1 VFDNLKKN
9 IEKQNIDKINTA
21 ITRLENTLMDGDKL
35 YSGIERK
42 ELYMFDKKELNNHPY
57 MFYKPIND
65 KSGNDTSLITF
76 SHNNST
82 VGYNK
87 KEYKNRSLASSLMS
101 HLKQRICCGFF
112 A

>member
-1 VFDNLKKN
+1 
-9 IEKQNIDKINTA
+9 
-21 ITRLENTLMDGDKL
+21 
-35 YSGIERK
+35 
-42 ELYMFDKKELNNHPY
+42 

-112 A
+112 AWYYEYVCLYEHITNNNNNSSGSGSIS